1 MTPASTAINR
11 SEGLQAE
18 PSPARKH
25 CELPTGSL
33 LGRYRVVEEIGRG
46 GHGVVYRALDVGLG
60 REVALKTVVHGFNEA
75 VLEHPIATEA
85 QLLSRVDN
93 PHVVG
98 IFDVIEHAH
107 ATVLVL
113 ELVNGLGLDTIVR
126 TERLTVKDVSALG
139 IQLAEGLDALHRHA
153 IVHCDIKP

>member
-1 MTPASTAINR
+1 MSPTPTVIHHA
-11 SEGLQAE
+11 EGLQFEASATRE
-18 PSPARKH
+18 R
-25 CELPTGSL
+25 CELKIGSV

-46 GHGVVYRALDVGLG
+46 GHGVVYRAVDGGLG

-107 ATVLVL
+107 ATVLV
-113 ELVNGLGLDTIVR
+113 
-126 TERLTVKDVSALG
+126 
-139 IQLAEGLDALHRHA
+139 
-153 IVHCDIKP
+153 